1 MSDSVVTKPVIGAA
15 RKATI
20 DKVVDDME
28 KGTSPPSNPRHPAA
42 SKPQTPERNST
53 YDDMESRIYGD
64 KSAKTKR

>member
-1 MSDSVVTKPVIGAA
+1 MPDSVVTKPVVGTD

-28 KGTSPPSNPRHPAA
+28 SGKSPPNNPRHPA
-42 SKPQTPERNST
+42 SRTPTPERNST
-53 YDDMESRIYGD
+53 YDEMESRIYGD

>member
-1 MSDSVVTKPVIGAA
+1 MADSIVTKPVIGAA

-20 DKVVDDME
+20 DKAVDDMQT
-28 KGTSPPSNPRHPAA
+28 GAPNRPRHPSAKAA
-42 SKPQTPERNST
+42 TPERNAS